1 MVLAFCR
8 LTGMNS
14 TVPPKSV
21 PSITSIE
28 PLICPWWEVLMW
40 FDSEVV
46 AWVSGAA
53 ETVDYF
59 G

>member
-1 MVLAFCR
+1 MGFFLEKFLNYV
-8 LTGMNS
+8 
-14 TVPPKSV
+14 SV
-21 PSITSIE
+21 E
-28 PLICPWWEVLMW
+28 NDKQQWEVLMW
-40 FDSEVV
+40 FDSEAA